1 MAEFNITMIEDTTP
15 LTLRRVGDKFLIDSF
30 HRHGFKGKQLVR
42 LNLCRLFLQVTT
54 LADIATADGKFI
66 THEARHGILDTTR
79 PSYFTWPNQRDPLPK
94 DWKEWRKALSV
105 SFCGGQ
111 DRKLATP
118 MGSWSDKQS
127 DKWRTL
133 NYYIAWQ
140 RSTMKFAPNSSRV
153 ITGYN
158 KETIAFSLG
167 R

>member
-1 MAEFNITMIEDTTP
+1 MSTLPSGYHFGRYCDGGQEIHHARSEAWHIGHYTP
-15 LTLRRVGDKFLIDSF
+15 
-30 HRHGFKGKQLVR
+30 
-42 LNLCRLFLQVTT
+42 
-54 LADIATADGKFI
+54 
-66 THEARHGILDTTR
+66 IL
-79 PSYFTWPNQRDPLPK
+79 FTWPNQGDPIPK

-133 NYYIAWQ
+133 NDYIAWQ
-140 RSTMKFAPNSSRV
+140 RSTMKFAPNSSRL
-153 ITGYN
+153 ITGYY